1 MTSIKIL
8 RRAALV
14 VASLTFLFFLAT
26 GRWTL
31 LAFLFF
37 ALIVWVAADDY
48 EGYDDDDNS

>member
-1 MTSIKIL
+1 MTSRKIL

-26 GRWTL
+26 GRWPL

-37 ALIVWVAADDY
+37 ALIVWAADDY

>member
-1 MTSIKIL
+1 MTSKQFL
-8 RRAALV
+8 GRAALV
-14 VASLTFLFFLAT
+14 VASLTFLVFLAT

-48 EGYDDDDNS
+48 EGYDDDDK